1 MAWLATKFGL
11 TLILT
16 NLLATILAYSEGG
29 HGPVF
34 AATSTALCAV
44 PALLSFDLVRYAKR
58 CWRQDCLA
66 D

>member
-1 MAWLATKFGL
+1 MAWIATKFG
-11 TLILT
+11 TAIILT
-16 NLLATILAYSEGG
+16 NLLATMLAYSEGG

-34 AATSTALCAV
+34 AATSTALCIV
-44 PALLSFDLVRYAKR
+44 PVLLSFDLIRYAKR